1 MGHGVD
7 LWDVPKSVV
16 KVKEW
21 GGGASAFPPV
31 FMDKFVILSIII
43 LPLSAVIPVYGTDIW
58 YVQYLALFSAFALA
72 TAVFIF
78 NSSKPLSIFLG
89 LAWYSTIFPA
99 HQHPRAILCLVQV
112 IFSCLA
118 IKVISGFKKETAYK
132 IFCAVFIASLINSF
146 YTVLQ
151 YLNLDPIFNSVKNEN
166 FDDTVGFLGSH
177 NQLGV
182 FMSVTSPVVMNFF
195 PPAILLNVFAIF
207 CSKTTSSW
215 IAFIVGMVFW
225 GAFNTKQLF
234 KDRIRPFWAISFV
247 VLLASALFF
256 GKIDKFGSSAWGERL
271 NLYRHT
277 IDSVFKEKIFFN
289 IKDNVTKVKQ
299 CNMFFGYGLGSFT
312 ALSPHAQTGF
322 LLIPGKSSHRYEHA
336 HNDYL
341 ETLFEMGV
349 LGFISVLIIVADIF
363 IKFLRSAKTKII
375 IISFCSLL
383 IHMIN
388 SLGIYAVQTAPSGML
403 LIVFLGIFYGEVIRQ
418 KREGVYAR

>member
-1 MGHGVD
+1 
-7 LWDVPKSVV
+7 
-16 KVKEW
+16 
-21 GGGASAFPPV
+21 
-31 FMDKFVILSIII
+31 MDKFVISLIVL
-43 LPLSAVIPVYGTDIW
+43 LPLSAVIQVQGTDIW

-72 TAVFIF
+72 TAIF
-78 NSSKPLSIFLG
+78 LFSTNKPLSIFLG
-89 LAWYSTIFPA
+89 LAWYSTMFPA
-99 HQHPRAILCLVQV
+99 HQHPRAMLCLVQI

-132 IFCAVFIASLINSF
+132 IFGAVLIAALINSV
-146 YTVLQ
+146 YTVVQ

-166 FDDTVGFLGSH
+166 LDDTVGFLGSH

-215 IAFIVGMVFW
+215 VAFIVGVILFS
-225 GAFNTKQLF
+225 FLNTKQSF
-234 KDRIRPFWAISFV
+234 KDRVRPFWAISLV
-247 VLLASALFF
+247 VLLASVFFF
-256 GKIDKFGSSAWGERL
+256 GKIDKFGDSAWGERL

-277 IDSVFKEKIFFN
+277 IDSVLKEKIFLK
-289 IKDNVTKVKQ
+289 IKDNVTRVKQ

-322 LLIPGKSSHRYEHA
+322 LLDPKKSSHRYEHA

-341 ETLFEMGV
+341 EVLFEMGI
-349 LGFISVLIIVADIF
+349 LGFVSVLIIVADIF
-363 IKFLRSAKTKII
+363 IKFFRSAKTKII

-403 LIVFLGIFYGEVIRQ
+403 LIVFLGVFYGEIIRQ
-418 KREGVYAR
+418 KKEGVYASKIQGIATLA